1 MKQATQT
8 DKLLDSVKRVHMIG
22 IGGSG
27 MFPIAQILHSKGY
40 ILSGS
45 DNNESDILKKVRK
58 LGIPVTLGHKAE
70 NITDAELVIY
80 SAAIM
85 RTNPEIVQA
94 EKMGIPTMER
104 SYALGAISRK
114 FDNCIG
120 VCGTHGKTT
129 VSSMLTQVLYCAD
142 KDPSAV
148 IGGYLPIIDGYGRS
162 GNSDTFVCE
171 SCEYVDT
178 FLKLTPDVAVV
189 LNIDNDHLE
198 YFKTMEN
205 MCLSYKKFTDM
216 AHTVIANGDDKLVMN
231 TLNEYHGNIITFG
244 FDKNNDYYA
253 ENIKM
258 HTGVRASFDL
268 YNKGKYLFT
277 IDLAIPGKHNMY
289 NALACAVSAINCGVE
304 QDKIIEG
311 IAGFKGAGRRF
322 EVLGVKKGITIADDY
337 AHHPAELNAT
347 LSAAMEMGY
356 DNVWAV
362 FQPFTYSRTKMLMD
376 DFAKVLQIPDKVV
389 MSEIMGSREI
399 NTDGVYTSQLAEKI
413 PGSVWFDTF
422 EEIADYIVQNAKSGD
437 LVITLGCGDIYKAA
451 KIMLEKLD

>member
-399 NTDGVYTSQLAEKI
+399 NTDGVYTSFPVRFGLI
-413 PGSVWFDTF
+413 PL
-422 EEIADYIVQNAKSGD
+422 K
-437 LVITLGCGDIYKAA
+437 
-451 KIMLEKLD
+451 KLRII

>member
-178 FLKLTPDVAVV
+178 FLKLSPDVAVI
-189 LNIDNDHLE
+189 LNIDEDHME
-198 YFKTMEN
+198 YFKTLDN
-205 MCLSYKKFTDM
+205 L
-216 AHTVIANGDDKLVMN
+216 I
-231 TLNEYHGNIITFG
+231 
-244 FDKNNDYYA
+244 
-253 ENIKM
+253 
-258 HTGVRASFDL
+258 ASFR
-268 YNKGKYLFT
+268 KF
-277 IDLAIPGKHNMY
+277 
-289 NALACAVSAINCGVE
+289 
-304 QDKIIEG
+304 
-311 IAGFKGAGRRF
+311 
-322 EVLGVKKGITIADDY
+322 
-337 AHHPAELNAT
+337 
-347 LSAAMEMGY
+347 
-356 DNVWAV
+356 
-362 FQPFTYSRTKMLMD
+362 
-376 DFAKVLQIPDKVV
+376 
-389 MSEIMGSREI
+389 
-399 NTDGVYTSQLAEKI
+399 AEK
-413 PGSVWFDTF
+413 T
-422 EEIADYIVQNAKSGD
+422 N
-437 LVITLGCGDIYKAA
+437 
-451 KIMLEKLD
+451 

>member
-171 SCEYVDT
+171 SCEYVDK

-376 DFAKVLQIPDKVV
+376 DFAKVNAIY
-389 MSEIMGSREI
+389 SEFFTKDCPARSCVEVARLPKDVLIEI
-399 NTDGVYTSQLAEKI
+399 EAIGVK
-413 PGSVWFDTF
+413 
-422 EEIADYIVQNAKSGD
+422 
-437 LVITLGCGDIYKAA
+437 
-451 KIMLEKLD
+451 

>member
-8 DKLLDSVKRVHMIG
+8 DKLLDSVKKVHMIG

-58 LGIPVTLGHKAE
+58 LGIPVTLGHAAE
-70 NITDAELVIY
+70 NIKDAELVIY

-85 RTNPEIVQA
+85 KTNPEIVQA
-94 EKMGIPTMER
+94 EKLSIPTMER

-120 VCGTHGKTT
+120 ICGTHGKTT
-129 VSSMLTQVLYCAD
+129 VSSMLTQVLYLAD

-162 GNSDTFVCE
+162 GESDTFVCE

-198 YFKTMEN
+198 YFKTMDN

-216 AHTVIANGDDKLVMN
+216 AHTVIANGDDELVMK
-231 TLNEYHGNIITFG
+231 TLKDHPGNIITFG
-244 FDKNNDYYA
+244 FNKNNDYYA
-253 ENIKM
+253 ENVKI

-268 YNKGKYLFT
+268 YKKGEFLFT
-277 IDLAIPGKHNMY
+277 IDLAVPGRHNML
-289 NALACAVSAINCGVE
+289 NALACAAAAINCGVGFE
-304 QDKIIEG
+304 KVIEG
-311 IAGFKGAGRRF
+311 ISSFKGAGRRF
-322 EVLGVKKGITIADDY
+322 EILGVKKGITIADDY
-337 AHHPAELNAT
+337 AHHPAELKAT
-347 LSAAMEMGY
+347 LSAAMEMDY
-356 DNVWAV
+356 STVWAV

-376 DFAKVLQIPDKVV
+376 DFAQVLQIPDRVV

-399 NTDGVYTSQLAEKI
+399 NTDGVYTCQLAEKI
-413 PGSVWFDTF
+413 PGSVWFNTF
-422 EEIADYIVQNAKSGD
+422 EEIADYIVKNAESGD

-451 KIMLEKLD
+451 KIILEKLD